1 MPVLY
6 WIWASTFVWFVE
18 PIPQKTVPWR
28 FWMRLIIWMPVV
40 YGIILPICFALVFTS
55 VIGMFIYDSLF
66 RLRILR
72 EREQS

>member
-1 MPVLY
+1 MSILY

-40 YGIILPICFALVFTS
+40 YLIILPICFVLAFLSIV
-55 VIGMFIYDSLF
+55 GMYIYDIVF
-66 RLRILR
+66 RFCVW
-72 EREQS
+72 REQKQN